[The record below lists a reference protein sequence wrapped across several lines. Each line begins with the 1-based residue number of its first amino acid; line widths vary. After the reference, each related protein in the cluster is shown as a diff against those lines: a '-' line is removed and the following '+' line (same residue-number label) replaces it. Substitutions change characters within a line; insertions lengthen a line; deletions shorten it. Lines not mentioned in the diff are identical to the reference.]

1 MSENRIEINSGF
13 QGKTYVW
20 VKSGEPVEVSMTCG
34 GKPFKGTKKC
44 VDCLG
49 ETNNGIDCI
58 NDLLVNE
65 IVKEVVEDDKMIL
78 DKCVVCECTTEVD
91 TETFMCEGC
100 ADNIFGNNEEE
111 NKGMKFIDAIQK
123 YDKIT
128 KSGHKVFYMHKVS
141 QEVFEYNT
149 ETKIG
154 KSITADIRL
163 LTSDGWYEYKE
174 DKLILPK
181 RFDYPGVTFYTI
193 STINN
198 IYTEV
203 DQHAGIDTKRFDAY
217 NYFFDRDLAQY
228 VADKQLLYRIQLV
241 LYAYN
246 KDRMDDDTILKLT
259 NEYIDTYYKE
269 VLDRVLDYQDKM

>member
-1 MSENRIEINSGF
+1 MIIE
-13 QGKTYVW
+13 
-20 VKSGEPVEVSMTCG
+20 E
-34 GKPFKGTKKC
+34 
-44 VDCLG
+44 
-49 ETNNGIDCI
+49 
-58 NDLLVNE
+58 
-65 IVKEVVEDDKMIL
+65 
-78 DKCVVCECTTEVD
+78 CVVCECTTEVD

-123 YDKIT
+123 YEKIT
-128 KSGHKVFYMHKVS
+128 NDGGTTVYSKNSGGTIIMHRNGVGGGF
-141 QEVFEYNT
+141 QVNV
-149 ETKIG
+149 
-154 KSITADIRL
+154 DL
-163 LTSDGWYEYKE
+163 LTSEGWQEYKE

-181 RFDYPGVTFYTI
+181 RFDYPGVTYYTI
-193 STINN
+193 STVNN
-198 IYTEV
+198 VYADV
-203 DQHAGIDTKRFDAY
+203 DQHAGIDKERHDVY